1 MPLYQNEVKLLFR
14 RKQINFSLVKHACI
28 VPGYFLIF
36 HGGHSYSYYIQFFFI
51 SAALPSAPVLY
62 TRDMAGC
69 DQQESVSLSEDTN
82 TEPNEEN
89 QMTETIETPNYEE
102 AAMQP
107 DAVTFNN
114 LIQPD
119 LSNAFYR

>member
-1 MPLYQNEVKLLFR
+1 M
-14 RKQINFSLVKHACI
+14 
-28 VPGYFLIF
+28 
-36 HGGHSYSYYIQFFFI
+36 
-51 SAALPSAPVLY
+51 LY